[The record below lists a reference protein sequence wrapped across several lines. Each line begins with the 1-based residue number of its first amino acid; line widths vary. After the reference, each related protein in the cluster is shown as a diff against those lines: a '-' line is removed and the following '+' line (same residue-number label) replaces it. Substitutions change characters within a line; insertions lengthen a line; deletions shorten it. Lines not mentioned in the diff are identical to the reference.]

1 LKVTLEGSLSEFATT
16 ASDMVALSH
25 ALDLLGADD
34 LQTLSSLLHERAE
47 RRRVLLTY
55 DEAVKAMERAPI
67 KAWSEQSPH
76 ADALR
81 VRVAC
86 RVLIGEQ
93 RWHKSQIRDAIQMVA
108 YEVSCHPM
116 IARTAVTEGIKDGL
130 VILKDKA
137 ANG

>member
-1 LKVTLEGSLSEFATT
+1 MKVTLEGSLSEFATT
-16 ASDMVALSH
+16 ASDVVALSH

-55 DEAVKAMERAPI
+55 DEAMVAMECAPI

-76 ADALR
+76 ANALR

-86 RVLIGEQ
+86 RVLVERG
-93 RWHKSQIRDAIQMVA
+93 WHESQIIDAMQILA
-108 YEVSCHPM
+108 YEVSCHPYVAHVAVQYGIDDG
-116 IARTAVTEGIKDGL
+116 IA
-130 VILKDKA
+130 ILKMRAKQ
-137 ANG
+137 